1 MLNDAKQTAQKL
13 LIKNKLLFVFCML
26 FIMLSLFLVCY
37 LFFFRSITIDAT
49 KDLDI
54 TYEGESGSA
63 TIYVRNTSKNL
74 NQRTQEFLNSIS
86 YQVTPKTNLSNGTIV
101 QLNATFDETLANKY
115 HIEVINETKEITVE
129 GLAER
134 FNSPDEINED
144 FRKALD
150 AQAENYFKRSMDTI
164 LKEDFTDFYVT
175 SNTQLVGKE
184 RTYRVLLQALNK
196 ENKDKIVDI
205 YKITAKG
212 MVNQAS
218 DHEDLVEKELTIYYL
233 VTYDHINTKMV
244 LKDENIYGEKL
255 ITTKIESLE
264 DLETALRQKYLLSYT
279 FTKIE

>member
-1 MLNDAKQTAQKL
+1 
-13 LIKNKLLFVFCML
+13 
-26 FIMLSLFLVCY
+26 MLSLFLVCY